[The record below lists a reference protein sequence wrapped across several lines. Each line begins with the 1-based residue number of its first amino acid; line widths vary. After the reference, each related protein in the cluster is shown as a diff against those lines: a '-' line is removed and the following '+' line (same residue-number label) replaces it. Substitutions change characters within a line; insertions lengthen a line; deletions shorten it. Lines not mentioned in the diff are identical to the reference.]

1 MKKKNLAW
9 LLTAAMVA
17 GSVEGPVAVASGA
30 EFSAGPEEVQEA
42 ETVVEESGSQ
52 EQDVSLTDGN
62 ETVSEFT
69 DPEQSESLGTEFTAP
84 QQNESGDAVTAFDSD
99 DEDEDDDE
107 VDDWWEQAK
116 ASAVEMTLGEKAEI
130 QVDESYEDYYF
141 KFTAPEDGIY
151 TFDYDATDRDG
162 DFDEDIDYSVSYLDE
177 DGENTNETV
186 ELEKGCS
193 IYVKLQN
200 SEYYG
205 YKFFITASS
214 RPYMVKNLELI
225 SGPSDTEYIEGIDC
239 KINNTP
245 NNNSVKLDGLK
256 VRVTYSDGE
265 TEELTPGMTG
275 RDGKSEISASAN
287 WSEEDTEENGIVW
300 EGWLGVSYD
309 GEALTNNIPLT
320 FKSISSYITESG
332 TSVEA
337 IASGDQKAV
346 TWNGYGGYLYKF
358 VPSNTAE
365 YIFSSKTVVEDEDD
379 ENYLDTYGYLLDNKG
394 SILSEDDDNGGNG
407 NFSVRAELEAG
418 KTYYYLARPYS
429 VTYSK
434 STLSLQEIRSLKSI
448 TLDSTET
455 QKYIGIDDLSYSG
468 LEKTVKKLNATL
480 HFTDGSEETISWG
493 DITADGYSLSV
504 DIPEVDRE
512 NPGTYVLKVSSDSV
526 SADYTIKV
534 LSAMDY
540 MKDHAQELQAGKRT
554 AVTIPADTS
563 VAYCVTAP
571 ETGYYG
577 VKYQSHS
584 EADLALFDEQGNK
597 YSHHVRVEKGQKFYF
612 SLANTGNMDIKA
624 LVTPQQLDVVLKN
637 ASVTTPPTST
647 TLIEYVDCDNGETD
661 PENAGQIMKGLK
673 VTAEYSDGEKETLSY
688 GDTGRLGD
696 KLSGYLKWE
705 YKYDSEEGT
714 SKQTVVMI
722 LTMGEE
728 NIAEVPLTW
737 IPFSEYLSKGE
748 GIEAL
753 TVNTDKQVE
762 TDNVYSFTAEK
773 DGEYTFFSKGEGDP
787 FGYLYS
793 ENGDWLTSNDDS
805 GDGMNFLITYE
816 LEKGSKYYLRVRT
829 RGTSCSVKV
838 SDGSK
843 QETEKEELSDFQLI
857 SAPVKT
863 IFFSHAADRDLDT
876 NRLPAAGLK
885 ISAKNKNG
893 ETVVYSY
900 DDDDEFP
907 FEISAEFKYDEDDY
921 YIIPGEY
928 TAKVLYQG
936 QTAAEY
942 PIVVKSFRDYLKE
955 NTKTLKPGETIG
967 NEICE
972 YTNSG
977 TYLYVKLPSD
987 LKGRYIYCNQYRWN
1001 PDCIYDNDG
1010 NETNLRFDQG
1020 DDWDFN
1026 GKDYYLCLENGYVS
1040 DDEEENVFWY
1050 DQIPSSGLIQNLE
1063 IISQPEITEYP
1074 QGMEQSVDLKG
1085 MVIRITY
1092 KDGTQKVTEAEDYNG
1107 MYLKYTSIKDKDGTT
1122 VYDVSNL
1129 PLGENQLYLTMSNAK
1144 VPFTINVKKLSE
1156 MNADPLT
1163 LEKEEV
1169 FSITESSSYHVY
1181 SYTPEKTGSYKLL
1194 AAFKNIADST
1204 TVDGTKVRWY
1214 MADENGESQGE
1225 NYSSYRLRADKKYY
1239 FVVCAPE
1246 ESFADISVKLSGKNI
1261 NSGIVDLEL
1270 TAPSKTEYQP
1280 DEEAISY
1287 EGMIVK
1293 AVYED
1298 GTERDFTAEE
1308 AEAAGIQ
1315 IKNDVNYGYKK
1326 KFPGSYKITVSYED
1340 PEDYYT
1346 VEKTLPITVAEAD
1359 TTEITLGETPVE
1371 LAESKDGRFY
1381 KFQISADGYY
1391 QLHITGQDAEGFSA
1405 KFKDE
1410 WMKMNGYS
1418 SLHELKAGTYYLYID
1433 GAACSVSM
1441 TAYNSEP
1448 TAVVIEK
1455 LPEKTEFVYGQDE
1468 VTFAGAQ
1475 FRVTFA
1481 DGSEKIVT
1489 VPEGFGS
1496 FDIMETGIE
1505 FRRYTTDKVG
1515 SYSVTISVPSGQ
1527 HNTKMDYSIV
1537 FPEDMV
1543 TLEDGKSYEVKA
1555 SQLKNNKQV
1564 VYKVVGSDQGG
1575 QIITV
1580 EYGQAYARVIP
1591 AQGYG
1596 IGYVTSQ
1603 NPGVLYFAAEKGKT
1617 YYVVLSGLKNGQ
1629 EQPDITVKYST
1640 SKAITKL
1647 TPLEDTGTYYYGVN
1661 DSILGSVRLQL
1672 TYVDGSTEVITQNET
1687 RGWLTRLDMEQVP
1700 IRGTGTYQGTI
1711 SLAGIKTGYSRKIEM
1726 LPEEEI
1732 KAEQLVETQSEKR
1745 YKFVPEKTQSY
1756 YLLSNVNGE
1765 LDVDIENA
1773 DGANLDSW
1781 ALGSECREGKMVLT
1795 AGRTYYFRVNGA
1807 QGNFAISTDVGV
1819 AVSLKDSKT
1828 TYTYSG
1834 EPIRPELTVTY
1845 DGNTLQEGKDYQIR
1859 YYDNVEFGTARAE
1872 VVPVSGG
1879 MNFVSRTVYFGI
1891 DRCSLKDSEARI
1903 EEIPDQEWT
1912 GEAITPDLKVT
1923 CNGRSLEN
1931 GVDYQVS
1938 FKNNV
1943 EIGTAEVTVEGIDN
1957 YTGTLKA
1964 EFTIREQQKKLVEK
1978 ISLNKTSAN
1987 VVAGNSVQLT
1997 ATVSPDD
2004 AADTSVK
2011 WTSSSKYASVDD
2023 TGKVT
2028 VKSNAPGGYITITA
2042 SANDE
2047 SGVTASCKIKVYNKI
2062 TYNLNGGKQNK
2073 SNKTSFC
2080 KQTVK
2085 LYSPTRAKYTFGGW
2099 YTDKGLK
2106 KKITSISNKTT
2117 KNVTLYAK
2125 WKKVTQCSAPSKV
2138 TLKNSKAKTMAVSI
2152 KSVSGAKG
2160 YEITYSTSSKF
2171 SGAKKKTITGKTVNI
2186 GSLSKRKT
2194 YYVKVRAYKLDSTGA
2209 KVYGKYSKTVKVQIK
2224 K

>member
-42 ETVVEESGSQ
+42 EPAAEESGSQ

-84 QQNESGDAVTAFDSD
+84 QQNESGDAVAAFDSD
-99 DEDEDDDE
+99 DEDDE
-107 VDDWWEQAK
+107 VDDWWEQIK

-130 QVDESYEDYYF
+130 QVDETYEDYYF

-151 TFDYDATDRDG
+151 TFDYDATDLNG
-162 DFDEDIDYSVSYLDE
+162 DFDADIGYSVSYLDE
-177 DGENTNETV
+177 DGEHVNETV
-186 ELEKGCS
+186 ELEKGHS
-193 IYVKLQN
+193 IYVNLYN
-200 SEYYG
+200 YGYCG

-214 RPYMVKNLELI
+214 RPYMVKSLELV

-239 KINNTP
+239 RIYDTP
-245 NNNSVKLDGLK
+245 NYDNVKLDGLK

-275 RDGKSEISASAN
+275 RDGKTQISASGH

-300 EGWLGVSYD
+300 KGWLRVSYD
-309 GEALTNNIPLT
+309 GEALTDDIPLT
-320 FKSISSYITESG
+320 FKSISSYIAQQG
-332 TSVEA
+332 TALET
-337 IASGDQKAV
+337 IASGDKKAV
-346 TWNGYGGYLYKF
+346 SWNGYNAYLYKF

-365 YIFSSKTVVEDEDD
+365 YIFSSKTVAEDEDD
-379 ENYLDTYGYLLDNKG
+379 EKYLDTYGYVLNDEG
-394 SILSEDDDNGGNG
+394 SVLNRDDESGGNG
-407 NFSVRAELEAG
+407 NFSVWAELEAG
-418 KTYYYLARPYS
+418 QTYYYLARPYEKA
-429 VTYSK
+429 YGK

-468 LEKTVKKLNATL
+468 LEKIAKKLNATL
-480 HFTDGSEETISWG
+480 HFSDGSEETISWG
-493 DITADGYSLSV
+493 DTTADGYSLSI
-504 DIPEVDRE
+504 DIPDVDRE
-512 NPGTYVLKVSSDSV
+512 NPNTYVMKVSSGSV

-554 AVTIPADTS
+554 AVTIPVDTS
-563 VAYCVTAP
+563 AAYCVTAP

-584 EADLALFDEQGNK
+584 EADLVLFDEQGNK

-612 SLANTGNMDIKA
+612 SLTNTGNGDIKA
-624 LVTPQQLDVVLKN
+624 LVTPQQLEVVLKST
-637 ASVTTPPTST
+637 SVTTSPAST
-647 TLIEYVDCDNGETD
+647 TLIEYINCNNGETE

-705 YKYDSEEGT
+705 YKYDPEEGT

-722 LTMGEE
+722 LTMGKE

-737 IPFSEYLSKGE
+737 IPFREYLSKGE

-762 TDNVYSFTAEK
+762 ADNVYSFTAEK
-773 DGEYTFFSKGEGDP
+773 DGEYTFFSKGDGDP

-805 GDGMNFLITYE
+805 GDGMNFRITYE

-829 RGTSCSVKV
+829 RGTSCSVQV

-843 QETEKEELSDFQLI
+843 QEETVEELSDFQLI

-863 IFFSHAADRDLDT
+863 TFFSHAADRDLNT
-876 NRLPAAGLK
+876 NRLPATGLK
-885 ISAKNKNG
+885 ISAKNKDG

-900 DDDDEFP
+900 DDDDKFP

-942 PIVVKSFRDYLKE
+942 PIVVKSFKDYLKE

-967 NEICE
+967 NEIGE

-987 LKGRYIYCNQYRWN
+987 LKGRYTYCNQYRWN
-1001 PDCIYDNDG
+1001 PDCIYDSDG
-1010 NETNLRFDQG
+1010 NETNLEFDQG

-1040 DDEEENVFWY
+1040 PDEEENVFWY

-1074 QGMEQSVDLKG
+1074 QGMEQSVNLKG

-1107 MYLKYTSIKDKDGTT
+1107 MYLRYTSIKDKDGTT
-1122 VYDVSNL
+1122 IYDVSNL
-1129 PLGENQLYLTMSNAK
+1129 PLGENQLYLTMSNVK

-1156 MNADPLT
+1156 SNADPLT

-1169 FSITESSSYHVY
+1169 FSITESSPYHVY

-1204 TVDGTKVRWY
+1204 TVGGTKVRWY
-1214 MADENGESQGE
+1214 MADENGESQGA
-1225 NYSSYRLRADKKYY
+1225 NYSSYRLRAGKKYY
-1239 FVVCAPE
+1239 FVVYSPE

-1315 IKNDVNYGYKK
+1315 IKNDVSYGYQK

-1381 KFQISADGYY
+1381 KFQISAEGYY
-1391 QLHITGQDAEGFSA
+1391 QLHITGQNGEGFSA

-1410 WMKMNGYS
+1410 WMNMNGYS
-1418 SLHELKAGTYYLYID
+1418 SLHKLKAGTYYLYING
-1433 GAACSVSM
+1433 GACAVSM

-1448 TAVVIEK
+1448 TAVVMEK

-1475 FRVTFA
+1475 IRVTFA

-1489 VPEGFGS
+1489 VPEGFGA
-1496 FDIMETGIE
+1496 FDVMETGIE

-1515 SYSVTISVPSGQ
+1515 NYSVTLSTPSGQ
-1527 HNTKMDYSIV
+1527 NNIKLDYSIV

-1580 EYGQAYARVIP
+1580 EYGQAYGRVIP

-1603 NPGVLYFAAEKGKT
+1603 NPGTLYFAAEKGKT
-1617 YYVVLSGLKNGQ
+1617 YYVVLSGMRNGQ
-1629 EQPDITVKYST
+1629 EQSDITVKYST

-1661 DSILGSVRLQL
+1661 DSILGGVRLQL

-1687 RGWLTRLDMEQVP
+1687 KGWLTRLDMEQVP

-1711 SLAGIKTGYSRKIEM
+1711 SLAGIKTSYSRKIEM

-1732 KAEQLVETQSEKR
+1732 KAEQLVEVQSEKR

-1756 YLLSNVNGE
+1756 YLLSNVNG
-1765 LDVDIENA
+1765 DVYVDIENA

-1781 ALGSECREGKMVLT
+1781 ELGSECREGKMVLT
-1795 AGRTYYFRVNGA
+1795 AGRTYYFRVSGD
-1807 QGNFAISTDVGV
+1807 QGTFAISADAGV
-1819 AVSLKDSKT
+1819 AVSLKDNKT

-1845 DGNTLQEGKDYQIR
+1845 DGNTLQEGTDYQIR

-1879 MNFVSRTVYFGI
+1879 MNFVSRIVYFDI
-1891 DRCSLKDSEARI
+1891 DRCSLKDSEAKI
-1903 EEIPDQEWT
+1903 EAIPDQEWT

-1923 CNGRSLEN
+1923 CNGRTLEY
-1931 GVDYQVS
+1931 GVDYRVS

-1964 EFTIREQQKKLVEK
+1964 EFTIKEQQKKLVEK

-1987 VVAGNSVQLT
+1987 VVAGNSIQLT
-1997 ATVSPDD
+1997 ASVSPDD

-2011 WTSSSKYASVDD
+2011 WTSSSEYASVDD

-2047 SGVTASCKIKVYNKI
+2047 SGVSASCKIKVYNKI

-2125 WKKVTQCSAPSKV
+2125 WTKVTQCSAPSKV

-2171 SGAKKKTITGKTVNI
+2171 TGAKKKVITGKSVNI
-2186 GSLSKRKT
+2186 GSLSKGKT